1 MVESGTATDN
11 VLRYAHRFVLQHSIA
26 SDIESLFVD
35 VRRWD
40 QAARQDGDE
49 GDLDE
54 SDEVSLCPLKED
66 IQPIVTCIPLQRALD
81 DPPDA
86 FRNEDSAMAT
96 GVQSISLGGGFT
108 SGEEAHSRLPR
119 RTVS

>member
-11 VLRYAHRFVLQHSIA
+11 VLKYAHWFVLQHSIA
-26 SDIESLFVD
+26 SDIESLFID

-54 SDEVSLCPLKED
+54 SDEMSLCPLED
-66 IQPIVTCIPLQRALD
+66 GIQPAV
-81 DPPDA
+81 
-86 FRNEDSAMAT
+86 AT
-96 GVQSISLGGGFT
+96 
-108 SGEEAHSRLPR
+108 
-119 RTVS
+119 